1 MISQIILYRLPF
13 LFSDDYGITPW
24 TWIFHNKGLESR
36 LYVLQIWTLW
46 NLFDLHCNHWPFAS
60 VSCNVLIMDVVW
72 SFCYIYKRQA
82 TDQREIEKIRVTVM
96 RGREEDILHHW
107 NVCRK
112 VCKNIFRINV
122 FVITFLSQG
131 VHSWNVCLH
140 VSI

>member
-1 MISQIILYRLPF
+1 MYYLYFQMMEELF
-13 LFSDDYGITPW
+13 LGLKSSITRGWQRNYMFCKYGNFK
-24 TWIFHNKGLESR
+24 IF
-36 LYVLQIWTLW
+36 
-46 NLFDLHCNHWPFAS
+46 FDLHCNHWPFVS
-60 VSCNVLIMDVVW
+60 MSCNVLIMDVVW

-82 TDQREIEKIRVTVM
+82 TDQREIEKIRVTVVM

-131 VHSWNVCLH
+131 VYSWNICLH